1 MAFIAG
7 YLWNGSEDEG
17 GTGQRLGRR
26 WARVS
31 AGHVSARRHQP
42 GLNMLMTP
50 SLEHTVLAFPPHLL
64 FLPIPPRRGTLIS
77 HRRLFSNLPTN

>member
-50 SLEHTVLAFPPHLL
+50 SLEHSVLAFPPHLL
-64 FLPIPPRRGTLIS
+64 FPPHPSAARDSYIPQTSILQLA
-77 HRRLFSNLPTN
+77 H